1 MMFMIAFKPRDPN
14 TQEESLK
21 KIDEVLAALG
31 PRTKGIF
38 DNVWLLEAR
47 LNAPNIRDLLK
58 ASIQNGDRIFVA
70 RIAQNWAGMNMGGNP
85 PFPEWLNDRNFGTF
99 GNAPKKEDAPAGK

>member
-1 MMFMIAFKPRDPN
+1 MMFMIAFKANNPETN
-14 TQEESLK
+14 EKSLA

-38 DNVWLLEAR
+38 DNVCLLEAR

-58 ASIQNGDRIFVA
+58 NAVETGDRIFVA
-70 RIAQNWAGMNMGGNP
+70 RIAQKFRKSMVCD
-85 PFPEWLNDRNFGTF
+85 F
-99 GNAPKKEDAPAGK
+99 

>member
-1 MMFMIAFKPRDPN
+1 MMFMIAYKANNPGDAEK
-14 TQEESLK
+14 TLE

-58 ASIQNGDRIFVA
+58 NAVNTGDRIFVA
-70 RIAQNWAGMNMGGNP
+70 RIAQNWAGMNMGGKP
-85 PFPEWLNDRNFGTF
+85 PFPEWLNARNFGTF
-99 GNAPKKEDAPAGK
+99 GNTPAKEEAPTSK